1 MIFIFFLLS
10 EANFKIF
17 LVELMSLK
25 NIFLLSE
32 SPTSPEPAQC
42 ITVSILAKY
51 LSSILFLILLF
62 VYFINVLNLSLFF
75 HDLYH
80 TIYNHFLMNYI
91 YSILQNH

>member
-32 SPTSPEPAQC
+32 SPTSPEPQC
-42 ITVSILAKY
+42 ITV
-51 LSSILFLILLF
+51 
-62 VYFINVLNLSLFF
+62 
-75 HDLYH
+75 
-80 TIYNHFLMNYI
+80 YI
-91 YSILQNH
+91 SKIS